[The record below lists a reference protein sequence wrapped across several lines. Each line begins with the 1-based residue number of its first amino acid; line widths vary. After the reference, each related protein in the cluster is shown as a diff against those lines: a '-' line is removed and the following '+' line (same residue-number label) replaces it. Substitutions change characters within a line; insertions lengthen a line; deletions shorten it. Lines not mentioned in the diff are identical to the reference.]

1 VEELPLVDAFF
12 QAQQPA
18 GWQVLGLAA
27 DKPKNVQ
34 EFLQKTPLHFPVA
47 VDAMLATQWARQ
59 LGNISGGLPFSVVI
73 NSAGEVA
80 QRKMGKLTEADFR
93 AWSGIK

>member
-1 VEELPLVDAFF
+1 MVDAFF
-12 QAQQPA
+12 TAQQAA

-27 DKPKNVQ
+27 DKPQNIQ
-34 EFLQKTPLHFPVA
+34 DFLQKMPLHFPVA

-59 LGNISGGLPFSVVI
+59 LGNIAGGLPFSVVI

-80 QRKMGKLTEADFR
+80 QRKMGKLTDSDLA
-93 AWSGIK
+93 AWSHIK